1 MPLLKRAPRSHEAFL
16 GLLLFMFYISFL
28 LVGFYVFGPPPEFP
42 GFPASPF
49 DEVPLA
55 TKEFELLYVDQL
67 SSCPSITC
75 KSSTVISEFRY
86 TTGRTAKPSA
96 NQRPYE
102 APARRM
108 AFPKDGSQ
116 MVLLIEAARGCGA
129 RPLVIGNGTNL
140 LFPDEGVDRLVVNTR
155 DMSCVVLDAEGRVTA
170 EAGVPLARAA
180 VFAQKQGLTGLEFAH
195 GIPGSVGGAVCMNAG
210 AYGGEMQQVVHSAT
224 VLFPDDGVRTLRG
237 EELRFSYRHS
247 LLTDRPEAVV
257 LRVVFQ
263 LTAGRPEEIRQ
274 KMEELMAR
282 RKTSQPLEYPSA
294 GSTFKRPEGYF
305 AAALIDQCGLKG
317 MTVGGAQVSEKH
329 AGFVIN
335 RGGATCA
342 DVTALMAVIQRRV
355 WEEKG
360 VRLEPE
366 IKMIH

>member
-1 MPLLKRAPRSHEAFL
+1 MDWTIEFDKAIEQYLPDLEVLQDEPMSRHTTFRI
-16 GLLLFMFYISFL
+16 G
-28 LVGFYVFGPPPEFP
+28 GP
-42 GFPASPF
+42 
-49 DEVPLA
+49 
-55 TKEFELLYVDQL
+55 
-67 SSCPSITC
+67 
-75 KSSTVISEFRY
+75 
-86 TTGRTAKPSA
+86 AK
-96 NQRPYE
+96 
-102 APARRM
+102 RM
-108 AFPKDGSQ
+108 AFPSSREQ
-116 MVLLIEAARGCGA
+116 LVLLMSFAKDYGA
-129 RPLVIGNGTNL
+129 NPLVIGNGSNL
-140 LFPDEGVDRLVVNTR
+140 LVPDEGLDRLVIDTSANLNRVERGSGNT
-155 DMSCVVLDAEGRVTA
+155 VLADAGAT
-170 EAGVPLARAA
+170 LARTADLA
-180 VFAQKQGLTGLEFAH
+180 CKSGLTGLEFAH

-210 AYGGEMQQVVHSAT
+210 AYGGEMQQVVYSAT

-274 KMEELMAR
+274 KMEELMTR

-342 DVTALMAVIQRRV
+342 DVTALMAEIQRRV
-355 WEEKG
+355 WEEAG

-366 IKMIH
+366 VKVIH